1 MPAKQMLHVLTD
13 RTGRIIGASLV
24 DGESELTDG
33 VRTQVTPLEGQRLVK
48 TKLTPELGKL
58 ESAEDFQRLSTE
70 FHLPRGRTELARKR
84 AGAPRKKKRRRA
96 S

>member
-13 RTGRIIGASLV
+13 RAGRIIGATLV

-33 VRTQVTPLEGQRLVK
+33 VRTQVVPLEGQRLVK

-58 ESAEDFQRLSTE
+58 ESAEDFRRLSTE

-84 AGAPRKKKRRRA
+84 AGTPRKKRRRA